1 MRGSVVSHEATS
13 QTTSRSVRR
22 CWHSSRPSPTDTHA
36 RTSTRTHAH
45 AHRQTDRPR
54 YICSN
59 RPRHQSEILRF
70 LVIQYLKTTFEQ
82 TASSLKVL
90 SAETVRHWKASGM
103 MLTDA
108 GERLRINSVL
118 ITK

>member
-1 MRGSVVSHEATS
+1 MVPWSLTRPHRKRHLDRFVVVGTAHVRHQ
-13 QTTSRSVRR
+13 QTHT
-22 CWHSSRPSPTDTHA
+22 HAQAHA
-36 RTSTRTHAH
+36 RTQAH